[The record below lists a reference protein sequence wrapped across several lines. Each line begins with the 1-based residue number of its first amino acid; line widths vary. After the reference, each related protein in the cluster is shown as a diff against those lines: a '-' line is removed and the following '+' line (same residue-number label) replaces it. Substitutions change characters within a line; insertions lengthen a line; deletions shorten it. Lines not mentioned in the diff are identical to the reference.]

1 MLLLGRKTLQVSRR
15 EELNS
20 NETEFEQQLSDL
32 NKLHQSKMEKVTKLV
47 VLHDQ
52 TSLYIVLY

>member
-1 MLLLGRKTLQVSRR
+1 MLLLDRKTLQVSRR

-32 NKLHQSKMEKVTKLV
+32 NKSHQLKMEKVTKLV
-47 VLHDQ
+47 
-52 TSLYIVLY
+52 TSY